1 MLNYFLIEYSEYSIQ
16 RYPKYYRIDYCR
28 HHSIMSDKI
37 RKHIKA
43 TKNVNPRKDRGK
55 TQRIYLLRIHD
66 TIVEG
71 TASKIEEDDISDTSD
86 DTSDDTSSD
95 TSSDESSDI
104 SDEMEDTQNPPF
116 NSLERK
122 FDLCGTTGN
131 VYTVTIDNSPVCT
144 CPDHTQR
151 KNRCKHIF
159 FILIR
164 IMKVGMEKED
174 KLEYEDDEL
183 TDMFKNMPMHMT
195 EIQSGVKADSSLLS
209 RYSNMQIRTDKDGTV
224 KRQRLTGDTRCP
236 VCLDLLRETRDPTS
250 HCKYGCGTVVHNE
263 CAKIYNEHRR
273 KTGYSA
279 ICFVCQ
285 KKWNPVGEPDTDSY
299 LNIQN

>member
-1 MLNYFLIEYSEYSIQ
+1 
-16 RYPKYYRIDYCR
+16 
-28 HHSIMSDKI
+28 MSDKI

-43 TKNVNPRKDRGK
+43 TKTSNPRKDRGK

-66 TIVEG
+66 VVTEVVDPQ
-71 TASKIEEDDISDTSD
+71 KFEDSISDTSEEY
-86 DTSDDTSSD
+86 SISSD
-95 TSSDESSDI
+95 SDI
-104 SDEMEDTQNPPF
+104 SSSSDSEDILEETALLPNV
-116 NSLERK
+116 LERK

-131 VYTVTIDNSPVCT
+131 VYIVTINNSPVCT

-174 KLEYEDDEL
+174 KLEYED
-183 TDMFKNMPMHMT
+183 TDLKEMFQNMPTHMT
-195 EIQSGVKADSSLLS
+195 DIKSGAKADSNLLS
-209 RYSNMQIRTDKDGTV
+209 RYSNLQVRSNKDGTV
-224 KRQRLTGDTRCP
+224 KRQRITDDTRCP
-236 VCLDLLRETRDPTS
+236 VCLDLLCETKKDPTS
-250 HCKYGCGTVVHNE
+250 HCNYGCGTVVHNE

-285 KKWNPVGEPDTDSY
+285 KKWNPVDEDTSSY
-299 LNIQN
+299 LNIQC